1 MCVQKRTW
9 YSTRHRKPEKSAT
22 TESIVISTPLH
33 RRQQNVAQAVHASPD
48 GFGIFA
54 AGAAAHRRE
63 GFTGRCIVGS
73 FPNRLLVQA
82 FRAEAT
88 LVGSAD
94 VAAERLPDER
104 LVLRTKFLQIGFLA
118 GV

>member
-22 TESIVISTPLH
+22 TESIVISTPRP
-33 RRQQNVAQAVHASPD
+33 RRQQNVAQAVHAPPE

-63 GFTGRCIVGS
+63 GFTGRCIVGR
-73 FPNRLLVQA
+73 FPNRLFAQA
-82 FRAEAT
+82 FLAEAA

-94 VAAERLPDER
+94 VAAESLPDER
-104 LVLRTKFLQIGFLA
+104 LVLSATFLQIGFLA